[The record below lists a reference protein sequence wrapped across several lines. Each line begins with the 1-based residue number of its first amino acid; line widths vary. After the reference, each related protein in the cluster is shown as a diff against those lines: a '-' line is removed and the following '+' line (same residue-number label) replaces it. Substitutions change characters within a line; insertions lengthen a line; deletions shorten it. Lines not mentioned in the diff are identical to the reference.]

1 MLKIENLSY
10 KYPDGTVGLKKVS
23 MEIPLERTFVILG
36 ESGSGKTTFLRCLG
50 KFIIPQSGSVF
61 YYDEDIKK
69 MDNKKFRQ
77 TIGII
82 FQQLYLFP
90 HMTILKNMSL
100 GPIKIL
106 KRNRKETEKEAYNM
120 LERLGIPELAEN
132 YPSQISGGQ
141 AQRAAIARG
150 LMMHPKI
157 MLLDEPTSALD
168 LKTTNDFAEWLKELN
183 EKTTFIAVTH
193 DIPFAKKVAQHGI
206 CLNKGEISSSGDIK
220 KIASHM
226 SSANY

>member
-1 MLKIENLSY
+1 
-10 KYPDGTVGLKKVS
+10 
-23 MEIPLERTFVILG
+23 
-36 ESGSGKTTFLRCLG
+36 
-50 KFIIPQSGSVF
+50 
-61 YYDEDIKK
+61 

-82 FQQLYLFP
+82 FQRLYLFP

-106 KRNRKETEKEAYNM
+106 KRDRKETEKEAYNM

-168 LKTTNDFAEWLKELN
+168 LKTTNDLAEWLKELN

>member
-1 MLKIENLSY
+1 MLKIKNLFY
-10 KYPDGTVGLKKVS
+10 KYPDGTVGLNKVC
-23 MEIPLERTFVILG
+23 MEIPSERTFVILG

-50 KFIIPQSGSVF
+50 RFLVPQSGSIS
-61 YYDEDIKK
+61 YYDEDIRK

-82 FQQLYLFP
+82 FQRLHLFP
-90 HMTILKNMSL
+90 HMTILKNMFL
-100 GPIKIL
+100 GPVKIL
-106 KRNRKETEKEAYNM
+106 KRDRKETEKEAYEM
-120 LERLGIPELAEN
+120 LERLGIPDLADN

-168 LKTTNDFAEWLKELN
+168 LKTTNDFATWLKELK
-183 EKTTFIAVTH
+183 EETTFIAVTH
-193 DIPFAKKVAQHGI
+193 DIPFAKRVAQHGI
-206 CLNKGEISSSGDIK
+206 CLDKGKISSSGDIN
-220 KIASHM
+220 KIASYM
-226 SSANY
+226 STADY